1 MTKFDFKTYDEIL
14 IKYLKKQESKS
25 EVIRN
30 ILTKYVQGDLVSKS
44 DPDVEFKL
52 LRNEKIIRQILDLDI
67 RNKTRLIHDL
77 KFSPEEA
84 QQIADGKKKLVTIS
98 ADGMSREETTYIPP
112 EELNINKY
120 LDYLKNENNVWNCHC
135 KYCDKIFQ
143 NPNRDDSLKEYKD
156 HLYDQHLKELTK

>member
-1 MTKFDFKTYDEIL
+1 MKQYQFKTFDEIL
-14 IKYLKKQESKS
+14 INYLERQESKS

-52 LRNEKIIRQILDLDI
+52 LRNEKYRKQILDLDI
-67 RNKTRLIHDL
+67 RNKVRLIHEL
-77 KFSPEEA
+77 KFTPEKA
-84 QQIADGKKKLVTIS
+84 QRIADGKEILVTVTT
-98 ADGMSREETTYIPP
+98 DGSTGEPTYIPP

-143 NPNRDDSLKEYKD
+143 DPNRNDSLKEYKD

>member
-1 MTKFDFKTYDEIL
+1 MRFNFKTFDEVL
-14 IKYLKKQESKS
+14 IKYLEKQINKS
-25 EVIRN
+25 EVITN

-52 LRNEKIIRQILDLDI
+52 LRNEKCRKQILDLDI

-98 ADGMSREETTYIPP
+98 TDGSTEETTYIPP

-120 LDYLKNENNVWNCHC
+120 LNILKFENDVWNCHC
-135 KYCDKIFQ
+135 NYCVAVLND
-143 NPNRDDSLKEYKD
+143 PSREVVLKEYKN
-156 HLYDQHLKELTK
+156 HLYDHHLNELTK